1 MTRVG
6 VGGVLRPAE
15 HVVHDPVQPPAKV
28 VLGPALEVMQEELL
42 CPFLKPGFMD
52 VGKMQ
57 SRISF
62 RLKKMLVN
70 RPPNLAF
77 FRNQIILALK

>member
-1 MTRVG
+1 MPNLIQITLGESYLTRTQGRGHMTRVG

-42 CPFLKPGFMD
+42 CAFLKSAFMD
-52 VGKMQ
+52 VVKM
-57 SRISF
+57 
-62 RLKKMLVN
+62 
-70 RPPNLAF
+70 
-77 FRNQIILALK
+77 